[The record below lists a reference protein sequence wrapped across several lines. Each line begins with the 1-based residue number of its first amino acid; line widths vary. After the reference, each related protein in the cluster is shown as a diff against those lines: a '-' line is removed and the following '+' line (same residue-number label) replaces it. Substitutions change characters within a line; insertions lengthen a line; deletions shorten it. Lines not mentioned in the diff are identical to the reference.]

1 MKAFVIKNKEGK
13 YYDYWADCMI
23 DKLDSTCIYLEKEQ
37 AEKDIVNCK
46 SEDVVEITIAEGDL
60 EEENKQLKEQLNI
73 REKAL
78 ELACHDF
85 IRDKVGMLTDTELY
99 DYFIEQAKE
108 NMK

>member
-1 MKAFVIKNKEGK
+1 MRAFVIKNKEGK

-60 EEENKQLKEQLNI
+60 EEENKQLKEQLV
-73 REKAL
+73 KK
-78 ELACHDF
+78 
-85 IRDKVGMLTDTELY
+85 DKE
-99 DYFIEQAKE
+99 IEQLTTVNNYLFKINGE
-108 NMK
+108 LLEELGEGEQQ